1 MVLNFKEADAEK
13 KLLKAEQL
21 LEDWFLVANAE
32 TEQQWAD
39 RVMAYLTDRVSGDL
53 AYADAVVSEADL
65 LLAVLDPFIEALAA
79 KPERT
84 KDGREAQEIDI
95 ETGWAQID
103 KLRTAIA
110 DYRKR
115 RPVR

>member
-1 MVLNFKEADAEK
+1 MAEVDPRYVRGYERGWKAGFEAAKEADAEELAK
-13 KLLKAEQL
+13 
-21 LEDWFLVANAE
+21 DSVN
-32 TEQQWAD
+32 
-39 RVMAYLTDRVSGDL
+39 RPDRVSGDL